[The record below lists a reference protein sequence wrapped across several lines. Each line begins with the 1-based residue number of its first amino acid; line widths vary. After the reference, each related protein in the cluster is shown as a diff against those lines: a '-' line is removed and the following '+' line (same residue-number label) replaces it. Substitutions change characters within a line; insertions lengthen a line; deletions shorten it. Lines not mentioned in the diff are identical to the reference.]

1 MIGVCRGML
10 LDSDIVGSLWSFGAL
25 GAVPGALRAV
35 AVALSHSGEGLRHRT
50 DVWAD
55 GEWIGCERMHT
66 SSAAYVQQKSSAMR
80 RVVCCVY

>member
-10 LDSDIVGSLWSFGAL
+10 LDSDVVGSLWRFGAL
-25 GAVPGALRAV
+25 VAVPGSLLAV

-55 GEWIGCERMHT
+55 GE
-66 SSAAYVQQKSSAMR
+66 
-80 RVVCCVY
+80 

>member
-25 GAVPGALRAV
+25 AAVSGAVLAV
-35 AVALSHSGEGLRHRT
+35 AVALSHSGEGLRHRP

-55 GEWIGCERMHT
+55 CE
-66 SSAAYVQQKSSAMR
+66 
-80 RVVCCVY
+80 

>member
-25 GAVPGALRAV
+25 AAVPGALRGV
-35 AVALSHSGEGLRHRT
+35 AVASSHSGEGLRHRT

-55 GEWIGCERMHT
+55 GE
-66 SSAAYVQQKSSAMR
+66 
-80 RVVCCVY
+80 

>member
-10 LDSDIVGSLWSFGAL
+10 LDSDIVGSLWSFAAL
-25 GAVPGALRAV
+25 VAVPGALRAV

-55 GEWIGCERMHT
+55 GE
-66 SSAAYVQQKSSAMR
+66 
-80 RVVCCVY
+80 